1 MMIVKLT
8 ILALVI
14 TAIWIFIIRVWS
26 VSNPKKVLLRQ
37 YPNWM
42 SFGTAFLVSADIIG
56 ILASVIW
63 LLFFR

>member
-14 TAIWIFIIRVWS
+14 TVVWTFIIRIWS
-26 VSNPKKVLLRQ
+26 VSNPKKVLLSE

-42 SFGTAFLVSADIIG
+42 SFGALFLVFADIIG

>member
-14 TAIWIFIIRVWS
+14 TAVWTFIIRTWS
-26 VSNPKKVLLRQ
+26 VSNPKKVLLSE

-42 SFGTAFLVSADIIG
+42 SYGTLFLVFADIIG